1 MSVFIIMFVVSIFVV
16 CIFFSSGLSHQHN
29 FDSLITT
36 TLSTW
41 LCFLGAIRVNVFRC
55 CFLCFFFLS
64 LFLGLPLAKEPT
76 QSPERFYG
84 LKKKTIQTNK
94 FISRRFAVTHHRSFQ
109 SNWMGSVHVLCQF
122 DYLIWWERECE
133 RSIRNGKLLNQIWPK
148 VVSCAICANC
158 YSIHDISRCSFNFH

>member
-1 MSVFIIMFVVSIFVV
+1 MFLGRYQSQCFSLLFSLFFFSLSVFRSSI
-16 CIFFSSGLSHQHN
+16 GKGAHT
-29 FDSLITT
+29 ITW
-36 TLSTW
+36 TLLW
-41 LCFLGAIRVNVFRC
+41 F
-55 CFLCFFFLS
+55 
-64 LFLGLPLAKEPT
+64 K
-76 QSPERFYG
+76 
-84 LKKKTIQTNK
+84 KKKTIQTNK

-158 YSIHDISRCSFNFH
+158 YSIHDISRCSFNFKSLLVSLHLILRIRAPLTVQHT